1 MNTNYKINKPTNE
14 PIKSYVTGTPERLE
28 LKTALDKLYNSQKNI
43 PLIIDGKEIFTNITE
58 EFIIPHE
65 KSHVL
70 GRYHKATEKELKMAI
85 DASLRAKERWEATSW
100 YQRAAIFNKA
110 ANLISGKYRALL
122 NAATMLGQSKT
133 AYQAEIDSSCEL
145 IDFLR
150 FNTHFMGEIY
160 NVQPDST
167 IDSWNRLEYR
177 PLEGF
182 VLAIS
187 PFNFTSIGGNL
198 CAAPAMMGNTVVW
211 KPASTAVYSNYIFM
225 KILMEAGLPDGVI
238 NFVPSSG
245 SLISEVC
252 VTSKNLAGIHFTG
265 STKVFQTLWKK
276 VSDNISTYKAYP
288 RLVGE
293 TGGKDFIFADNTAN
307 IDELSTGIIRGAFEY
322 QGQKCSAAS
331 RAYISSSIWPSLREK
346 LLDAVSKIKIGNIS
360 EFDTFMGAVIDES
373 AYTKIM
379 NYINKAH
386 SSDDAEVIAGG
397 LGTDKIGYF
406 VQPTIIQALKPDYE
420 TMTEELFGPV
430 ITIYVYEDESL
441 DETLDLCDTTSVYGL
456 TGAIFSNNRYNIEHM
471 LYKLRNSV
479 GNFYIN
485 DKPTGAVVGQQ
496 PFGGARAS
504 GTNDK
509 AGSHINLL
517 RWVSP
522 RTIKENLC
530 PCTNFEYP
538 YMSNDKPEKS
548 KSKDKSDLGLDFMS
562 L

>member
-1 MNTNYKINKPTNE
+1 MNTNYKINKRTNE
-14 PIKSYVTGTPERLE
+14 PIKSYVTGTSERLE
-28 LKTALDKLYNSQKNI
+28 LKTALDKLYNSQKDI
-43 PLIIDGKEIFTNITE
+43 PLIIDGKEVFTNITE

-65 KSHVL
+65 KGHVL
-70 GRYHKATEKELKMAI
+70 ARYHKATEKELKMAI
-85 DASLRAKERWEATSW
+85 DAALKAKERWESTSW

-110 ANLISGKYRALL
+110 SNLISGKYRSLL

-133 AYQAEIDSSCEL
+133 AYQAEIDSACEI

-167 IDSWNRLEYR
+167 IDAWNRSEYR

-187 PFNFTSIGGNL
+187 PFNFTAIGGNL
-198 CAAPAMMGNTVVW
+198 STAPAMMGNTVVW

-225 KILMEAGLPDGVI
+225 KILMEAGLPAGVI

-245 SLISEVC
+245 ALISEVC
-252 VTSKNLAGIHFTG
+252 VTSKDLAGIHFTG
-265 STKVFQTLWKK
+265 STKVFQTLWKE
-276 VSDNISTYKAYP
+276 VANNISTYKTYP

-307 IDELSTGIIRGAFEY
+307 IDELSTAIIRGAFEY

-331 RAYISSSIWPSLREK
+331 RAYIPSSIWPSLREK
-346 LLDAVSKIKIGNIS
+346 LLDAVSKIKVGNVS

-373 AYTKIM
+373 AYTNIM
-379 NYINKAH
+379 NYINRAH
-386 SSDDAEVIAGG
+386 SSDDAKVIAGG
-397 LGTDKIGYF
+397 FGTNEIGYF

-420 TMTEELFGPV
+420 TMIEEIFGPV
-430 ITIYVYEDESL
+430 ITIYVYEDGSL
-441 DETLDLCDTTSVYGL
+441 EETLDLCDTTSVYGL

-471 LYKLRNSV
+471 LYKLRNSA

-509 AGSHINLL
+509 AGSHLNLL

-522 RTIKENLC
+522 RTIKETLC
-530 PCTNFEYP
+530 PPTNFQYP
-538 YMSNDKPEKS
+538 YMSDTQPKKS
-548 KSKDKSDLGLDFMS
+548 KPVDKSDFGLDFIS

>member
-14 PIKSYVTGTPERLE
+14 PIKSYVTGTSERLE
-28 LKTALDKLYNSQKNI
+28 LKTALDKLYNTQTDI
-43 PLIIDGKEIFTNITE
+43 PLIIDGKEVFTNITE

-65 KSHVL
+65 KGHVL
-70 GRYHKATEKELKMAI
+70 ARYHKATEKELKMAI
-85 DASLRAKERWEATSW
+85 DAALKAKERWEATSW

-133 AYQAEIDSSCEL
+133 AYQAEIDSACEI

-150 FNTHFMGEIY
+150 FNIHFMGEIY
-160 NVQPDST
+160 DVQPGST
-167 IDSWNRLEYR
+167 IDAWNRSEYR

-187 PFNFTSIGGNL
+187 PFNFTAIGGNL
-198 CAAPAMMGNTVVW
+198 STAPAMMGNTVVW
-211 KPASTAVYSNYIFM
+211 KPASTAVYSNYLFM
-225 KILMEAGLPDGVI
+225 KILMEAGLPAGVI

-245 SLISEVC
+245 ALISEVC
-252 VTSKNLAGIHFTG
+252 VTSKDLAGIHFTG

-276 VSDNISTYKAYP
+276 VSDSISTYKTYP

-307 IDELSTGIIRGAFEY
+307 IDELATAIIRGAFEY

-331 RAYISSSIWPSLREK
+331 RAYIPSSIWSSLREK
-346 LLDAVSKIKIGNIS
+346 LLDAVSKIKVGDVS

-373 AYTKIM
+373 AYTNIM
-379 NYINKAH
+379 NYINRAH
-386 SSDDAEVIAGG
+386 SSDDAKVIAGG
-397 LGTDKIGYF
+397 FGTNEIGYF

-420 TMTEELFGPV
+420 TMAEEIFGPV
-430 ITIYVYEDESL
+430 ITIYVYEDESIE
-441 DETLDLCDTTSVYGL
+441 ETLGLCDTTSVYGL

-471 LYKLRNSV
+471 LYKLRNSA

-509 AGSHINLL
+509 AGSHLNLL

-522 RTIKENLC
+522 RTIKETLC
-530 PCTNFEYP
+530 PPTNFEYP
-538 YMSNDKPEKS
+538 YMSDIQPEKS
-548 KSKDKSDLGLDFMS
+548 KPEDESYFGLDFIS
-562 L
+562 I

>member
-14 PIKSYVTGTPERLE
+14 PIKSYVNGTSERLE
-28 LKTALDKLYNSQKNI
+28 LKDALDKLYNSQRDI
-43 PLIIDGKEIFTNITE
+43 PLIIDGKEVFTNITE

-65 KSHVL
+65 KGHVL
-70 GRYHKATEKELKMAI
+70 ARYHKATEKELKMAI
-85 DASLRAKERWEATSW
+85 DASLKSKERWEATSW
-100 YQRAAIFNKA
+100 YQRSAIFNKA
-110 ANLISGKYRALL
+110 ANLISGKYRSML

-133 AYQAEIDSSCEL
+133 IYQAEIDSSCEL

-167 IDSWNRLEYR
+167 IDTWNRSEYR

-187 PFNFTSIGGNL
+187 PFNFTAIGGNL
-198 CAAPAMMGNTVVW
+198 STAPAMMGNTVVW
-211 KPASTAVYSNYIFM
+211 KPASTAVYSNYLFM
-225 KILMEAGLPDGVI
+225 KILMEAGLPAGVI

-245 SLISEVC
+245 ALISEVC
-252 VTSKNLAGIHFTG
+252 VTSKDLAGIHFTG

-276 VSDNISTYKAYP
+276 VSDNISNYKTYP

-307 IDELSTGIIRGAFEY
+307 IDELSTAIIRGAFEY

-331 RAYISSSIWPSLREK
+331 RAYIPSSIWPSLREK
-346 LLDAVSKIKIGNIS
+346 LLDTVSKIKVGDVR

-373 AYTKIM
+373 AYTNIM
-379 NYINKAH
+379 NYINRAH
-386 SSDDAEVIAGG
+386 SSDDAKVIAGG
-397 LGTDKIGYF
+397 FGTNEIGYF

-420 TMTEELFGPV
+420 TMAEEIFGPV
-430 ITIYVYEDESL
+430 ITIYVYEDESIE
-441 DETLDLCDTTSVYGL
+441 ETLDLCDTTSVYGL

-471 LYKLRNSV
+471 LYKLRNSA

-509 AGSHINLL
+509 AGSHLNLL

-522 RTIKENLC
+522 RTIKETLC
-530 PCTNFEYP
+530 PPTNFEYP
-538 YMSNDKPEKS
+538 YMSDTQPEKS
-548 KSKDKSDLGLDFMS
+548 KPEDESYFGLDFIS

>member
-14 PIKSYVTGTPERLE
+14 LIKSYVTGTSERLE
-28 LKTALDKLYNSQKNI
+28 LKIALDKLYNTQTDI
-43 PLIIDGKEIFTNITE
+43 PLIIDGKEVFTNITE

-65 KSHVL
+65 KGHVL
-70 GRYHKATEKELKMAI
+70 ARYHKATEKELKMAI
-85 DASLRAKERWEATSW
+85 DAALKAKERWEATSW
-100 YQRAAIFNKA
+100 YQRAAIFNKV
-110 ANLISGKYRALL
+110 ANLISGKYRSLL

-133 AYQAEIDSSCEL
+133 AYQAEIDSACEI

-160 NVQPDST
+160 DVQPDST
-167 IDSWNRLEYR
+167 IDAWNRSEYR

-182 VLAIS
+182 VLAVS
-187 PFNFTSIGGNL
+187 PFNFTAIGGNL
-198 CAAPAMMGNTVVW
+198 STAPAMMGNTVVW
-211 KPASTAVYSNYIFM
+211 KPASTAVYSNYLFM
-225 KILMEAGLPDGVI
+225 KILMEAGLPAGVI

-245 SLISEVC
+245 ALISEVC
-252 VTSKNLAGIHFTG
+252 VASKDLAGIHFTG

-276 VSDNISTYKAYP
+276 VSDNISNYKTYP

-307 IDELSTGIIRGAFEY
+307 IDELSTAIIRGAFEY

-331 RAYISSSIWPSLREK
+331 RAYIPSSIWPSLQEK
-346 LLDAVSKIKIGNIS
+346 LLDAVSKIKVGDVR

-373 AYTKIM
+373 AYTNIM
-379 NYINKAH
+379 NYINRAH
-386 SSDDAEVIAGG
+386 SSDDAKVIAGG
-397 LGTDKIGYF
+397 FGTNEIGYF

-420 TMTEELFGPV
+420 TMAEEIFGPV
-430 ITIYVYEDESL
+430 ITIYVYEDESIE
-441 DETLDLCDTTSVYGL
+441 ETLDLCDTTSVYGL

-471 LYKLRNSV
+471 LYKLRNSA

-509 AGSHINLL
+509 AGSHLNLL

-522 RTIKENLC
+522 RTIKETLC
-530 PCTNFEYP
+530 PPTNFEYP
-538 YMSNDKPEKS
+538 YMSDTQPEKS
-548 KSKDKSDLGLDFMS
+548 KPEDESYFGLDFIS
-562 L
+562 I